1 MNMQTWIRAAFS
13 LANKQTWIHAAFSL
27 ATSSIE
33 VLLLS
38 SSFVSCGTTPS
49 NNGNGTHSDA
59 DSSTVSSDA
68 SSEGAT
74 GGDGSADSPVP
85 APGLD
90 ASQKSDGAPAIFDGA
105 TDGASGQLDP
115 GVLAIMRRVADWQ
128 LMQPG
133 INAIDWIHGAMWT
146 GIFATYQV
154 TQDVKYLNATRTW
167 GQTNNWGLTGGVTT
181 NADNQC
187 AAQTYFDLYLLDPTN
202 MALVM
207 GARPSFDAMVTSGN
221 AGWTWAD
228 ALFMSPPGLTRL
240 GAIANDPR
248 YFQLLHT
255 NWWNAYAAMFSV
267 ANGLIYRDPP
277 AGGPASG
284 NGIFWAR
291 GNGWVIAATAR
302 VLEYLPIA
310 DTKRP
315 EYVSMLKTMAAALI
329 NWQGVDGL
337 WRSDLTHPTTI
348 PNPETSGTGFFTFA
362 MAWGI
367 NNAILDRATYLP
379 VVRAGW
385 QGLVSNVDANGRL
398 GYVQGVGAGPAAA
411 TPTSNAPYGVGAFL
425 LAGSEVAKL

>member
-1 MNMQTWIRAAFS
+1 MRTSITSTLSAVF
-13 LANKQTWIHAAFSL
+13 
-27 ATSSIE
+27 SSIG
-33 VLLLS
+33 LLLLPS
-38 SSFVSCGTTPS
+38 ACGNDSTTAPG
-49 NNGNGTHSDA
+49 NAATDGAIAGDVGNGST
-59 DSSTVSSDA
+59 DSI
-68 SSEGAT
+68 
-74 GGDGSADSPVP
+74 DSPVI

-90 ASQKSDGAPAIFDGA
+90 ASQDAPQTDASDGAPAMSAPDGT
-105 TDGASGQLDP
+105 TDGASGGLDP

-128 LMQPG
+128 LQQPG

-154 TQDVKYLNATRTW
+154 TQDIKYRNAVTNW

-207 GARPSFDAMVTSGN
+207 GAKPSFDAMVTSGN
-221 AGWTWAD
+221 TGWTWAD

-240 GAIANDPR
+240 GTIANDPR
-248 YFQLLHT
+248 YYDLLHT
-255 NWWNAYAAMFSV
+255 NWWKAYAAMFSV
-267 ANGLIYRDPP
+267 ADGLIYRDPP
-277 AGGPASG
+277 AGGPAAG
-284 NGIFWAR
+284 NGVFWAR
-291 GNGWVIAATAR
+291 GNGWVIAGTAR
-302 VLEYLPIA
+302 VLEYLPKTDA
-310 DTKRP
+310 RRP
-315 EYVSMLKTMAAALI
+315 EYVAMLTTMAGALKT
-329 NWQGVDGL
+329 WQGTDGL
-337 WRSDLTHPTTI
+337 WRADITHPTTI

-385 QGLVSNVDANGRL
+385 QGLVGNVDANGRL
-398 GYVQGVGAGPAAA
+398 GYVQGVGAAPAAA